1 MKHADSNYIFTV
13 YKPTGKTPKDMLD
26 FLREKEGIATDV
38 PLTYAGRLDP
48 LAEGLLIVLAG
59 TRVHD
64 KDQFSRL
71 DKTYEF
77 SLLLGISTD
86 THDIL
91 GMVTEHIS
99 PDQLTVLT
107 EARIQEVVE
116 TLSSTYEQSY
126 PMYSSKTVDGVPL
139 WQYAREGKIPA
150 CIPTH
155 TVNVIFT
162 KIPRIRRITS
172 SEILSYCIDTIGK
185 VKGDFRQEEIITLW
199 QKTLTGS
206 DQTYILVDCTVD
218 VSSGT
223 YIRTLCADI
232 GKALGVPAL
241 AYHIKRIRVG
251 EYILK

>member
-1 MKHADSNYIFTV
+1 MKHSDSNHIFTV
-13 YKPTGKTPKDMLD
+13 YKPIGKTPKDMLD
-26 FLREKEGIATDV
+26 FLREKEGISADV

-48 LAEGLLIVLAG
+48 LAEGLLIVLVG

-77 SLLLGISTD
+77 SLLLGIGTD
-86 THDIL
+86 THDLL
-91 GMVTEHIS
+91 GMITEHTSLDNLNKI
-99 PDQLTVLT
+99 T
-107 EARIQEVVE
+107 EPLIQEIVE
-116 TLSSTYEQSY
+116 TFSGTYEQSY

-139 WQYAREGKIPA
+139 WQYAREGKTPSH
-150 CIPTH
+150 IPTH
-155 TVNVIFT
+155 SVNIT
-162 KIPRIRRITS
+162 LAKTPQIRRVTS
-172 SEILSYCIDTIGK
+172 SEILSHCIDIVRK
-185 VKGDFRQEEIITLW
+185 VEGDFRQEEIIQKW
-199 QKTLTGS
+199 QEVLNTNN
-206 DQTYILVDCTVD
+206 QTYILVDCVVD